1 MLKKTFFSLTFILT
15 TSLLANPNAFLERIQ
30 STKVSS
36 LTPEKLEKILIKGE
50 TTKEEVLSE
59 LGRPLS
65 IKSAGNDIE
74 NIIYVSNISY
84 DYNREGGIFSSAP
97 LTANNSANTFIVSI
111 KNGVVY
117 DYTGSRNSNK
127 SVVNPQNPE
136 NNTHIANI
144 TKEELSEEIIK
155 GETTKED
162 LISMFG
168 EPTVEQINEDGYEII
183 GYQYGE
189 ASAIS
194 FSAFGGI
201 SGKGEARVKQL
212 IFRLKN
218 EIVIDYKVPDKS
230 QRFYR

>member
-1 MLKKTFFSLTFILT
+1 MTFILT

-30 STKVSS
+30 SSKVSS

-59 LGRPLS
+59 LGRPLA
-65 IKSAGNDIE
+65 IKSARNDIE

-84 DYNREGGIFSSAP
+84 EYNREGGIFSSAP
-97 LTANNSANTFIVSI
+97 LTGNTSANTFIVSI

-117 DYTGSRNSNK
+117 DYTGSRNSKK
-127 SVVNPQNPE
+127 SVSNPQDLE
-136 NNTHIANI
+136 DNTHIANI

-168 EPTVEQINEDGYEII
+168 EPSIEQLNEDGYEII

-189 ASAIS
+189 ASAIT

-201 SGKGEARVKQL
+201 SGKGEGRIKQL

-230 QRFYR
+230 QRFILN